1 MKLNPFADA
10 KYVNTIVGPGIFT
23 EPYSIPKSITNTK
36 YLEIVYDQNDYPS
49 PVNPYETPIST
60 LNNDQSPINV
70 QNNNVNLS
78 SVDLV
83 PKNRT
88 ISTSSTVSETSVFH
102 PVQPNGNNNNNN
114 NLVTKNLT
122 LTVALPNSK
131 EDCTSNEK
139 LLMTSQPHTI
149 HTPDNSTKKLQQL
162 YANSNIEHAIRNSDG
177 ITSM

>member
-1 MKLNPFADA
+1 M

-23 EPYSIPKSITNTK
+23 ESYSIPKSTTDTK
-36 YLEIVYDQNDYPS
+36 YLEIVYNENDYPS
-49 PVNPYETPIST
+49 PVNPYEIPIST
-60 LNNDQSPINV
+60 LNDDQSPINV
-70 QNNNVNLS
+70 QNNNVNIS
-78 SVDLV
+78 NIDSV

-102 PVQPNGNNNNNN
+102 PVTNN
-114 NLVTKNLT
+114 NLI

-139 LLMTSQPHTI
+139 LLMTSQQQTI
-149 HTPDNSTKKLQQL
+149 HTPDISTKKLQLL
-162 YANSNIEHAIRNSDG
+162 YANSDIENAIRNCDG

>member
-1 MKLNPFADA
+1 M
-10 KYVNTIVGPGIFT
+10 KYVNTIVGPGLFA
-23 EPYSIPKSITNTK
+23 ESYSIPKSTTDTK
-36 YLEIVYDQNDYPS
+36 YLEIVYNENDYPS

-60 LNNDQSPINV
+60 LNDDQSAINV

-78 SVDLV
+78 NIDSV

-102 PVQPNGNNNNNN
+102 PVQTNSN
-114 NLVTKNLT
+114 NLILS
-122 LTVALPNSK
+122 VALPNSK

-139 LLMTSQPHTI
+139 LLMTSQQQTI
-149 HTPDNSTKKLQQL
+149 HTQKLQQL
-162 YANSNIEHAIRNSDG
+162 YANSNIENAIRNCDG

>member
-1 MKLNPFADA
+1 M
-10 KYVNTIVGPGIFT
+10 NTIVDPSIFT
-23 EPYSIPKSITNTK
+23 ESYSIPKPTADTK
-36 YLEIVYDQNDYPS
+36 YLEIVYNENDYPS
-49 PVNPYETPIST
+49 PVNPYEIPIST
-60 LNNDQSPINV
+60 LNDDQSAINV

-78 SVDLV
+78 NIDSV

-102 PVQPNGNNNNNN
+102 PVQPNSN
-114 NLVTKNLT
+114 NLVTKNVI

-139 LLMTSQPHTI
+139 LLMTSQPQPI
-149 HTPDNSTKKLQQL
+149 HTPDINTKKLQQL
-162 YANSNIEHAIRNSDG
+162 YANSNIETAIRNCDG